1 MMLRSLLASTLLFAC
16 ALHAQVQ
23 EASFRLVSQTLDS
36 GARNGNQAAGSIV
49 FQDFV
54 GASEAKWL
62 RLHLDGT
69 VLPPGSRL
77 FLTSVPDGAV
87 QWFDGESLRDYGH
100 RSAYFNGNAVVI
112 ELQAGPGSHGN
123 RVRVSTIEAGLDAE
137 PVTDSICGTTDD
149 RALSNDARQGRQYP
163 TGCTSWL
170 ISESVVLTAGHCTAN
185 AAQQIHF
192 NVPLSSSTG
201 GLRFPLPEDQYPYDT
216 TTLQR
221 LDAGVGADWAAVRTV
236 RNSNT
241 GLFPGQRQGSW
252 YALGAVPGAP
262 SGNTI
267 RITGYGTTASPVD
280 PSYNQAQ
287 KTHTGPLSVV
297 GPTNLGYATDTT
309 GGNSGSPILHENTGM
324 AVGIHTHGGCSSTGG
339 YNQGTRIDR
348 ADLQAAIQTLLQG
361 GTPTPP
367 SAPTG
372 LDAFGG
378 SGNISLTWVDTAN
391 NESGFR
397 LEQSTD
403 GVTFSALAT
412 LATNAT
418 SYVHVNLQ
426 PGVTRYYRVRAENGA
441 GPSAWSNTASATTLP
456 AQDFFAGS
464 DVPNHGTLLNGS
476 TYVQTQA
483 ADGVAEEVREVI
495 QGRTN
500 SLQHGWTIG
509 GVPATGTR
517 VLNMKAWKTVS
528 SDGDNF
534 TVQVYNVSRARWV
547 TAFTVTSTTAP
558 GTTLSYTIPTGTSGT
573 VRVQV
578 IDSNSTKNATFL
590 DTLFVDQLYVRAQ

>member
-1 MMLRSLLASTLLFAC
+1 MIFRSLLASSLLLAG

-23 EASFRLVSQTLDS
+23 EASFQLVPQTLDS
-36 GARNGNQAAGSIV
+36 GTRNGNQASGSIV

-54 GASEAKWL
+54 GTSAAKWL

-112 ELQAGPGSHGN
+112 ELQAGPASHGN
-123 RVRVSTIEAGLDAE
+123 RVRVSAIESGLDAE
-137 PVTDSICGTTDD
+137 PATDSICGTTDD
-149 RALSNDARQGRQYP
+149 RALSNDVRQGRQYP

-170 ISESVVLTAGHCTAN
+170 ISESVVLTAGHCTAT
-185 AAQQIHF
+185 AAQQVHF

-201 GLRFPLPEDQYPYDT
+201 GLRFPGPEDQYPYDT

-221 LDAGVGADWAAVRTV
+221 LDAGVGADWTAVRTV

-241 GLFPGQRQGSW
+241 GLYPGERQGAW
-252 YALGAVPGAP
+252 YALGAVPTTV

-267 RITGYGTTASPVD
+267 RITGYGTTSSPVD
-280 PSYNQAQ
+280 PSWNQAQ

-297 GPTNLGYATDTT
+297 GSTNLGYATDTT
-309 GGNSGSPILHENTGM
+309 GGNSGSPILHENTGQ
-324 AVGIHTHGGCSSTGG
+324 AIGIHTHGGCSSTGG
-339 YNQGTRIDR
+339 YNSGTRIDR
-348 ADLQAAIQTLLQG
+348 ADLQTAIQTLLQG
-361 GTPTPP
+361 GTPTVP

-372 LDAFGG
+372 LEAFGG
-378 SGNISLTWVDTAN
+378 SANISLMWVDTAN

-397 LEQSTD
+397 LEQSAD

-418 SYVHVNLQ
+418 SYVHTGLQ
-426 PGVTRYYRVRAENGA
+426 PGVTVHYRVRAENSA

-464 DVPNHGTLLNGS
+464 DVAGHGTLLNGT

-483 ADGVAEEVREVI
+483 ADGVAEEIREVI

-500 SLQHGWTIG
+500 SLQHGWTIA

-517 VLNMKAWKTVS
+517 VLTMKAWKTVS
-528 SDGDNF
+528 SDADNF
-534 TVQVYNVSRARWV
+534 TVQVYNVSRARWQ
-547 TAFTVTSTTAP
+547 TAFTVTGTTAP
-558 GTTLSYTIPTGTSGT
+558 GTALTYTIPTGTSGT

-590 DTLFVDQLYVRAQ
+590 DTLFVDQIYVRAN